1 MNIFII
7 IADVKLYARY
17 KIKQITKPHKL
28 NDYII
33 LLLLK
38 FFENRKYEFIEVW
51 EKPKHFNSFGD

>member
-1 MNIFII
+1 MVEKLQIMNIFII

-38 FFENRKYEFIEVW
+38 FFENRKYEFIEV
-51 EKPKHFNSFGD
+51 